1 MSAEMELARQ
11 LGELLLDRGECLTL
25 AESCTA
31 GRIAGAVTDIA
42 GSSAWFGYGFV
53 TYSNEAKRQML
64 GVRAETLAEDGA
76 VSERTVR
83 EMAAGALLHS
93 GADWAVAVSGIAG
106 PAGGSAAKPVG
117 TVWFALAGRQG
128 AAEAFVCHF
137 SGDRLE
143 VRRQTVETA
152 LSRLMQ
158 LIDRQPLSA

>member
-1 MSAEMELARQ
+1 MELARQ
-11 LGELLLDRGECLTL
+11 LGECLLDRGESLTL

-53 TYSNEAKRQML
+53 TYSNEAKQRML
-64 GVRAETLAEDGA
+64 GVRSETLAEDGA
-76 VSERTVR
+76 VSERAVR
-83 EMAAGALLHS
+83 EMAAGALQRS

-117 TVWFALAGRQG
+117 TVWFALVGRHG

-137 SGDRLE
+137 AGDRLD

-152 LSRLMQ
+152 LSRLIR
-158 LIDRQPLSA
+158 LIEQQPLSA

>member
-1 MSAEMELARQ
+1 MSTEMALARQ
-11 LGELLLDRGECLTL
+11 LGELLLDRGERLTL

-53 TYSNEAKRQML
+53 TYSNEAKQQML

-83 EMAAGALLHS
+83 EMAAGALQRS

-117 TVWFALAGRQG
+117 TVWFALAGCQG
-128 AAEAFVCHF
+128 AAEAFACHF

-152 LSRLMQ
+152 LTRLIQ